1 MADVKWA
8 SENEIKEMVQEGKF
22 IEYNYID
29 VLFEMLNSNIKLS
42 KATVDDAEELLSMQK
57 EVFMPLYKKYN
68 DHETSPVMQTMERFL
83 GRFEFGDY
91 YKILYENNLAGSV
104 FVYEKEPSIMR
115 LHIINILEQ
124 YQNRGIAQE
133 VMKRLELIYPQAE
146 SWEIETILTEK
157 RNCYICEKMG
167 YVQNGNFKVI
177 NNKLTLVTYIKN
189 RNLYKL
195 AGI

>member
-8 SENEIKEMVQEGKF
+8 SENEIKEMVQEGEF
-22 IEYNYID
+22 IEYHYID
-29 VLFEMLNSNIKLS
+29 VLFEMLNSNIKIS

-83 GRFEFGDY
+83 RRFEFGDY

-104 FVYEKEPSIMR
+104 FVYEKEPGIMR
-115 LHIINILEQ
+115 LHIITILEQ
-124 YQNRGIAQE
+124 YQNKGIAQE

-146 SWEIETILTEK
+146 SWEIETILTKK